1 VIPTTLCAIPA
12 PANSA
17 WQLIFDNQSAKTGF
31 RKNRETKKSRL
42 ARLRKTTTS
51 RKNFEWS
58 ALEKPLRR
66 FRIRRPPEKF
76 SEFPPLPPSA
86 FRVGISAADSPFRL
100 CSGSRPQTAS
110 TWSWRR
116 DLNPRPPDYKSGAL
130 PTELRQHSGPTALPG
145 TSIPLIPSKCPGQ
158 FITLPQGQKWR
169 NRSLL
174 VGDVALFA
182 KTERNVTETRGATLR
197 TPRHADALRAL
208 CRGSKAQG
216 FRHSPTD

>member
-1 VIPTTLCAIPA
+1 MRCASPCKQCFA
-12 PANSA
+12 S
-17 WQLIFDNQSAKTGF
+17 NQQSSHI
-31 RKNRETKKSRL
+31 RVSQNRETKNCP
-42 ARLRKTTTS
+42 ARSCQRNHEKTTTS

-76 SEFPPLPPSA
+76 SELPPLPPSA

-130 PTELRQHSGPTALPG
+130 PTELRQHSGTATLPG

-174 VGDVALFA
+174 W
-182 KTERNVTETRGATLR
+182 
-197 TPRHADALRAL
+197 
-208 CRGSKAQG
+208 
-216 FRHSPTD
+216 